1 MILKWASLLGVALV
15 LALVLNFTVSR
26 PKPADAFIHEII
38 AAMCRSG
45 GEEVIPPGQVKDG
58 QSFVRALQASGFI
71 TSITTVGGVTTITFN
86 PNTPNSKFM
95 SAGFNLSLD
104 TNGDSIIDLV
114 LSPLVVP
121 NPAFPAHSHCA
132 NLSP

>member
-15 LALVLNFTVSR
+15 LALVLNFGLSK

-45 GEEVIPPGQVKDG
+45 GEEVIPPGQIRDG
-58 QSFVRALQASGFI
+58 QSFIRALQASGFI
-71 TSITTVGGVTTITFN
+71 TSINVVSGVTTITFN
-86 PNTPNSKFM
+86 PNAPNSKFM
-95 SAGFNLSLD
+95 SAGFNLPLD
-104 TNGDSIIDLV
+104 TNGDGTIDLV

-132 NLSP
+132 NLQP